1 MSSSTKPENPATQ
14 AECKLTCDL
23 EVLRQSPVFGG
34 ADSEVLKLFA
44 YLATRKKYRVGD
56 QIITEGKESEKAY
69 YLISGTAEVTMNHRG
84 NEVILQKLQPQ
95 TFFGELALLA
105 QFKWFFSVYPLEECE
120 ILEISRESFQKILE
134 KFPNKRE
141 NLIEK
146 IVQLRV
152 QRLSEQTEYM
162 LDKMPGAYAFR
173 GVSTI

>member
-1 MSSSTKPENPATQ
+1 MSSSMKTENPIPQ

-34 ADSEVLKLFA
+34 ADNEVLKLFA
-44 YLATRKKYRVGD
+44 YLATRKKYRTGD
-56 QIITEGKESEKAY
+56 QIIIEGKEAEKAY

-84 NEVILQKLQPQ
+84 NEVILQKLHPQ

-105 QFKWFFSVYPLEECE
+105 QFKWFFSVYPLTECE

-134 KFPNKRE
+134 KFPSKRDK
-141 NLIEK
+141 LIEK
-146 IVQLRV
+146 IVQLRI
-152 QRLSEQTEYM
+152 QRLSEQTEFM

-173 GVSTI
+173 GAASL

>member
-1 MSSSTKPENPATQ
+1 MSSSMKPENPATH

-44 YLATRKKYRVGD
+44 YLATRKKYRLGD
-56 QIITEGKESEKAY
+56 RIIIEGKEAEKAY
-69 YLISGTAEVTMNHRG
+69 YLISGTAEITMSHRG
-84 NEVILQKLQPQ
+84 NEAILQQLQPQ

-105 QFKWFFSVYPLEECE
+105 RFKWFFSVYPLEECE

-134 KFPNKRE
+134 KFPGKRDK
-141 NLIEK
+141 LIEK
-146 IVQLRV
+146 IIQLRV
-152 QRLSEQTEYM
+152 QRLSEQTEFM

-173 GVSTI
+173 GATLI

>member
-1 MSSSTKPENPATQ
+1 MKTENQANQ

-23 EVLRQSPVFGG
+23 EVLRQSPVFGE

-56 QIITEGKESEKAY
+56 QIITEGKDAEKAY
-69 YLISGTAEVTMNHRG
+69 YLITGTAEVTMTHRG
-84 NEVILQKLQPQ
+84 NEVILQQLQPQ

-120 ILEISRESFQKILE
+120 ILEISRESFQKILD
-134 KFPNKRE
+134 KFPGKRE
-141 NLIEK
+141 KLIEK

-152 QRLSEQTEYM
+152 QRLSEQTEFM

-173 GVSTI
+173 GTTLV